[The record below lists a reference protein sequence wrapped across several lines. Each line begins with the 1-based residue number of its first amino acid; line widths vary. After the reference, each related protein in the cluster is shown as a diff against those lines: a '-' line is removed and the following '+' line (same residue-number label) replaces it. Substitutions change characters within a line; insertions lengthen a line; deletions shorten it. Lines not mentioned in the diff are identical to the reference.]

1 MKKIKNQRGIRKIIP
16 LHSEFAESA
25 NGTDRDTEVL
35 CGQKGKEIYQA
46 NVVYKCVGD
55 PKEVRAP
62 HKALKDIDNHKTTI
76 IRNRFGKWW
85 LGNLVG
91 KLGSDWMTLNYR
103 GEIVIT
109 DWLIICSRSL
119 IVRHDVNR
127 KKSGKL

>member
-1 MKKIKNQRGIRKIIP
+1 MI
-16 LHSEFAESA
+16 
-25 NGTDRDTEVL
+25 
-35 CGQKGKEIYQA
+35 
-46 NVVYKCVGD
+46 YKCVGD
-55 PKEVRAP
+55 PKEVGAP

-103 GEIVIT
+103 GEIVVT
-109 DWLIICSRSL
+109 DWMIICSRSL